1 MATSKCKGGWE
12 TESIYWW
19 ASFCYSDQEV
29 RQCAEWGV
37 TLDHQQFGAGEVQ
50 GEGAGDKIRQEVG
63 TRPQAVQFSSVSQSC
78 LTFCDPMNHSMP
90 SLPVHHQLPEFTQ
103 THVHW
108 VGDAIQPFCLQ
119 SFPASGSFLMSQFY
133 TSGGQRIGASASSSV
148 PPMNIRGW
156 SPLGL
161 TGLISLQSKGLQE
174 TLGWWDVKLLVRY
187 LMLTSHLW
195 SLDVH
200 PNPLQFFLWK
210 KTWTL

>member
-1 MATSKCKGGWE
+1 MKNLKKILCCS
-12 TESIYWW
+12 
-19 ASFCYSDQEV
+19 
-29 RQCAEWGV
+29 V
-37 TLDHQQFGAGEVQ
+37 T
-50 GEGAGDKIRQEVG
+50 K
-63 TRPQAVQFSSVSQSC
+63 SC
-78 LTFCDPMNHSMP
+78 PTLCDPINYSMP
-90 SLPVHHQLPEFTQ
+90 GFPVLHHLPEFAQ

-156 SPLGL
+156 SPLRL